1 MRGFKT
7 YHPIVNFTYFLIV
20 IGVSLFF
27 MHPVFLGLF
36 LCSGVA
42 HGLVLYGKKLWKQ
55 VRWVLPLCLG
65 AALLNPLFNH
75 RGITEL
81 AFFPSGNPLTLE
93 AVLYGVAAAALLGA
107 VLLHFSCLQ
116 AVMTSDKLLYL
127 SGRTLPVLSL
137 IFSMTLRLVP
147 RFAARMREVRTAQ
160 KGLGRDGGRLR
171 ERMRQAVSA
180 LSATVTWALENAAD
194 SADSMRARGYGLP
207 GRTTF
212 SVFTFDKRDGG
223 MLLLVILL
231 GLTVLWGGL
240 SGVTRFVYYP
250 IVTAPVFSLSGLPV
264 AAAYGILCFLPVL
277 AAITEAIRWKSLQSK
292 I

>member
-1 MRGFKT
+1 MDGFKS
-7 YHPIVNFTYFLIV
+7 YHPLVIFTYFLFV

-27 MHPVFLGLF
+27 MHPVFLAFFLSSGL
-36 LCSGVA
+36 A
-42 HGLVLYGKKLWKQ
+42 HGLVLFGKELWKQ
-55 VRWVLPLCLG
+55 VRRLLPLCLF
-65 AALLNPLFNH
+65 AVILNPLFNH
-75 RGITEL
+75 RGVTVL

-93 AVLYGVAAAALLGA
+93 AVLYGIAAATLLGA

-137 IFSMTLRLVP
+137 IFSMTLRLIP
-147 RFAARMREVRTAQ
+147 RFVSRMHEVRTAQ
-160 KGLGRDGGRLR
+160 KGLGRDGDGLGARL
-171 ERMRQAVSA
+171 RQAVSV

-207 GRTTF
+207 GRTAF
-212 SVFTFDKRDGG
+212 SVFIFDKRDGAV
-223 MLLLVILL
+223 LLFILLL

-240 SGVTRFVYYP
+240 SGVVRFVYYP
-250 IVTAPVFSLSGLPV
+250 AMTPLTFSPPGLFVT
-264 AAAYGILCFLPVL
+264 AAYGILCFLPVL
-277 AAITEAIRWKSLQSK
+277 AAITEAIQWKSLQSK